1 MRLRIAGSGPRVG
14 AAAGRPLGALF
25 AALVLGAA
33 LAPPAAR
40 AATIADSLKVLGVIL
55 PNEPVDA
62 PDFTLDGRDGR
73 PVRLKGLRGK
83 VVFLSFWATWCVP
96 CREEM
101 PAMERLYQTY
111 RERGLVV
118 VAVNFK
124 ESSAEVKAFMQE
136 LHLTF
141 PAVLDRKGA
150 VTAAFSVRQLPVT
163 YLVDRDGKILWKA
176 LGERT
181 WDGPPS
187 RGYFDRLLV
196 AGGR

>member
-1 MRLRIAGSGPRVG
+1 VDL
-14 AAAGRPLGALF
+14 AAGRSRRVLF
-25 AALVLGAA
+25 AALALGAA
-33 LAPPAAR
+33 MAPPAAG
-40 AATIADSLKVLGVIL
+40 AATIADHLNVLRVIL

-62 PDFTLDGRDGR
+62 PDFSLDGLNGR

-96 CREEM
+96 CRKEM
-101 PAMERLYQTY
+101 PAMERLYQAY
-111 RERGLVV
+111 RERGLTV
-118 VAVNFK
+118 VAVNYK
-124 ESSAEVKAFMQE
+124 ESPAEATAFMNE

-141 PAVLDRKGA
+141 PAALDRKGA
-150 VTAAFSVRQLPVT
+150 VTASFAVRSLPVT

-176 LGERT
+176 LGERA